1 VVLRPVNDPII
12 HNLLATRTQQNKVRN
27 LATTHALCASIAAVN
42 VPYVRSSNR
51 PPQAISRKKLLLRRG
66 EVQL

>member
-1 VVLRPVNDPII
+1 
-12 HNLLATRTQQNKVRN
+12 
-27 LATTHALCASIAAVN
+27 
-42 VPYVRSSNR
+42 VRSSNR